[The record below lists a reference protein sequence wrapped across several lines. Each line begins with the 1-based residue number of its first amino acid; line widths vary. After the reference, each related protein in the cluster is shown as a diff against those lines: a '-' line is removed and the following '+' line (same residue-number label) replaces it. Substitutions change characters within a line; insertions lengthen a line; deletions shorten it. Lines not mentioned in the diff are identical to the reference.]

1 MAIFDKTK
9 DYEKL
14 KRDVAKANKRIRNI
28 ERGYGEKSWAI
39 NQLYEKLDSNVIKG
53 INKNGLIRINKNMSD
68 VNLRAIQKATNQFLE
83 SKTSTLTGI
92 KGVVKDVKKS
102 LQATYGDIDRPLTNK
117 EVNILYDLV
126 EDKNKRDYT
135 ERIGASTIWNTSVIA
150 KDVGMSK
157 DKYIE
162 MIEHDSHSILTEED
176 KRFLEDIY
184 NRYMS

>member
-1 MAIFDKTK
+1 MAVFDKTK

-14 KRDVAKANKRIRNI
+14 RKDVAKANKRIRNI
-28 ERGYGEKSWAI
+28 EKGYGEKSWAI
-39 NQLYEKLDSNVIKG
+39 NQLYSKIDNNVVNGVK
-53 INKNGLIRINKNMSD
+53 NNGLIRINKTMSD
-68 VNLRAIQKATNQFLE
+68 ANLKAIQKATGEFLG

-92 KGVVKDVKKS
+92 RGVVKDVKRS

-150 KDVGMSK
+150 KDVNMSR
-157 DKYIE
+157 DEYIE
-162 MIEHDSHSILTEED
+162 MIEQNSNSILNEED

-184 NRYMS
+184 NRYMQ